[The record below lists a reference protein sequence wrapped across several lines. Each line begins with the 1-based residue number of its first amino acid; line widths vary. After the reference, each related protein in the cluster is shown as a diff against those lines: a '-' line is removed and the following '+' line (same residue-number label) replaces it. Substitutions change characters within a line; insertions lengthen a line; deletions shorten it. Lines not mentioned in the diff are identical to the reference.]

1 MIRRPPRATRTYTLF
16 PYTTLFRSRGSISEI
31 EFQSAV
37 RRKGDA
43 HRDFGCAGAMMDRD
57 APPPELGFLD
67 DADHRRIM
75 VENAGHRGERQRA
88 DAGLDAVADDLVG
101 FDKRKAHLIAL
112 GPKLAADRRQPAGGD
127 PGD

>member
-67 DADHRRIM
+67 DADNRRIM
-75 VENAGHRGERQRA
+75 VQNAGHRGTRRRPA
-88 DAGLDAVADDLVG
+88 AGLDVFAADLVG
-101 FDKRKAHLIAL
+101 SDKRKAHIVR
-112 GPKLAADRRQPAGGD
+112 KRQRLNSIHERATRI
-127 PGD
+127 

>member
-57 APPPELGFLD
+57 SPLPDLGFLD
-67 DADHRRIM
+67 DAKHRRIM
-75 VENAGHRGERQRA
+75 AENAAHRGDGQRA
-88 DAGLDAVADDLVG
+88 EAGLEALADDFAG
-101 FDKRKAHLIAL
+101 FDKR
-112 GPKLAADRRQPAGGD
+112 QPQTVATGAQTVAERGKRAGGVH
-127 PGD
+127 GD

>member
-16 PYTTLFRSRGSISEI
+16 PYTTLFRSRGAISEI

-37 RRKGDA
+37 RRKGEA
-43 HRDFGCAGAMMDRD
+43 NRDSGCAGAMMDRD

-75 VENAGHRGERQRA
+75 VDNAGKRRERQRA
-88 DAGLDAVADDLVG
+88 AAGLETVADDSTG
-101 FDKRKAHLIAL
+101 SNSARTIRTPTTRRSTRRAHS
-112 GPKLAADRRQPAGGD
+112 GRG
-127 PGD
+127 